1 MTPGQC
7 RAARLVLGWTQADL
21 AERTGARELRVSR
34 VENGRESPASTE
46 ERRRHCFQAAGV
58 RFEGDWG
65 VCLKARGRAEKRT
78 QHVKQNCIRGTK
90 KHPLET
96 TSRRQ

>member
-7 RAARLVLGWTQADL
+7 RAARLVLGWTQADLADL

-46 ERRRHCFQAAGV
+46 ERLRHCFQAAGV
-58 RFEGDWG
+58 RFEGD
-65 VCLKARGRAEKRT
+65 
-78 QHVKQNCIRGTK
+78 
-90 KHPLET
+90 
-96 TSRRQ
+96 